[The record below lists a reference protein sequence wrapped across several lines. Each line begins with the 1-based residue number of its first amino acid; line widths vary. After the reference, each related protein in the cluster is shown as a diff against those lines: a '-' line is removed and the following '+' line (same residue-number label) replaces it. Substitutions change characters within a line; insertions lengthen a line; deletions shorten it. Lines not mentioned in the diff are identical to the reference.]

1 MNSFN
6 FGPEWSGKE
15 SQSEQ
20 TNPSNL
26 ASSQKSDSVKSKL
39 RQLAEFR
46 SRSKEFG
53 SNDSLHLTPL
63 NRSLSDPWL
72 VKGDFKEM
80 DSGLDLT
87 KGVSGSTSNLTKEKS
102 KHRTLPAMSN
112 GLSSAGLPMMS
123 NGLAYAGLPAMSNG
137 LSYAGLPM
145 MSNGLASVGL
155 PVMPNGLPSVG
166 LPVMPNGLSAA
177 GSESHINTL
186 WQQQLELMHKSVNAY
201 QKMGGYGGNSAL
213 FQNPYLPYSGYGL
226 YDHPDTGK
234 ESSKKQVKN
243 AHAKESLKSPQHL
256 LGQKSASN
264 TQQSLNNSQDT
275 IENSQNQLPKNETQ
289 PPHHETTVHWKPSI
303 DNINTAQNHYS
314 HPLHRNQE
322 LMFSPNQDSG
332 KRQQQRKWEPMLSPN
347 LDSGKGQQIKKQEHI
362 LSPNQ
367 NFHNGQQLKKQEPM
381 LSPYQD
387 FGNGQHIK
395 KQEPML
401 PPNQDSGKGQQ
412 QRHQE
417 PMLSPYQDFQKGQQ
431 QRYQEPLLSPN
442 QDFSKGQQQR
452 YQEPLL
458 SPNQDFSKGQ
468 QQRHQEPMLS
478 PYQDLHNGQQ
488 QKYQEPLLS
497 PNQNISNGQQLP
509 LDFSQS
515 NLNQSP
521 VDFSKQKQKPSVHY
535 PMNYNTDQYHP
546 SNIKRTGNFGCVKLN
561 GNEAIPSNVNYQTHL
576 EINTTSHE
584 TFHNSDKLSTNP
596 QSLFLMDS
604 PPFPNKEVK
613 KKQKLN
619 LQSELKSP
627 SQENRTPQK
636 QGEMPNGHYP
646 YLPNPLLPNYYSDP
660 HMMKALMAHQKMYA
674 ENAIGGQPGQ
684 KLKRKSLSKDV
695 NSKKV
700 KRIKKSGEKFSKK
713 EDQIINMDKNVCDGQ
728 TKSKSKILSMD
739 IKKSLQA
746 NSMALNNIQSRVQEI
761 LNSAA
766 KEMKQGKKSGID
778 PSTTDV
784 SMDADFLNAHE
795 QLLNPGNDNSNS
807 GKDNSHS
814 TVNNDNFNFAE
825 NPCCNNCEKLGQRYS
840 PLCEE
845 KSKRNSVSDLPE
857 LISDNKNISLD
868 FSAKAPVVSKVT
880 DNSMSDK
887 YSDSG
892 SKNASSLYE
901 FDDDYSDMKTDAI
914 SSSAIIEKNAI
925 PNNYMISSSANID
938 KNAIPSINTFQP
950 MSQSSAV
957 LPTFSSLFKSS
968 SFPNFQNKEKET
980 SVTTHETYKSNSNS
994 ALSENSSS
1002 MVKDFPI
1009 IPNKISPENKSNGLE
1024 NIPVLTEGKNNFSN
1038 NFMNNYT
1045 MGNFSNFLPYST
1057 NSNFGTKHES
1067 SVVSTSSVYS
1077 VSSTNTSANY
1087 LDYPITPVIN
1097 SDSNLKVSEKTA
1109 DEIFKVPDSA
1119 RSSVSAISRLEKNL
1133 SSSFPDRSFENDE
1146 MDEKLEDLSLLLDF
1160 ENSDDEKE
1168 NLFKNSI
1175 PKSVGSEGDHLLDM
1189 KPGESIPESGLDQ
1202 LAWVADQVQK
1212 IKTKI
1217 TGAADEE
1224 DDDDIT
1230 TRLQNNTKIEM
1241 PQCGCRGPGYTPTEE
1256 VEGPYYT
1263 HLGAARSV
1271 QAIRELL
1278 EKRTGMTGKAIRIE
1292 KIRYT
1297 GKEGKSSQGCP
1308 IAKWII
1314 RRSNEEEKYL
1324 CVIKQRPGHFC
1335 DTAWIIVVL
1344 VAWEGIENNTA
1355 ADMYDYL
1362 RSTLAAHGFETERRC
1377 GTNERKTCACQGIN
1391 LGKRGASFS
1400 FGCSWSMYFNGC
1412 KFARSQTARKFKL
1425 KEVTKEEEL
1434 ESSLQK
1440 LATDVAPLYKQIAPD
1455 AYQNQVAFE
1464 DKAMDCRLGFQEG
1477 RPFSGVTSCIDFCAH
1492 AHKDLHNMNNG
1503 STVVV
1508 TLTKHRGLD
1517 KAEDEQL
1524 HVLPLYVMD
1533 MSDENGSADAQY
1545 EKVKTG
1551 ALEILNYYQME
1562 ARIRNTP
1569 LTPSRK
1575 KKKEGKKGSPGR
1587 KKGSVNKNNS
1597 SPATPKRKVVESTQD
1612 SNISSDLYYNGEK
1625 HGSNSGTPQKTSP
1638 PKTKKTS
1645 KSLSSKTSYEELMN
1659 NASQPGFADTYDSFW
1674 NYFYSYGSFPP
1685 ADFMASMNMKA
1696 QSLIKKSKDLNQT
1709 SENRQPSLDLNGIS
1723 PQIQSPYLNSH
1734 NQENHHDIKNIQTS
1748 SISKSQEKAA
1758 DNTFHNPSHQFQLP
1772 QCNSFENKNYQD
1784 EQSVKNQINAH
1795 GLSGPIANGDTEKM
1809 CTNFTGIVNEIQNAS
1824 GYKNGASEQNT
1835 SDVDGQHSI
1844 LPVDLSNKQQPFIN
1858 PYSGK
1863 DNSFQNSDSSS
1874 RNYELKQNAAFES
1887 PLHLLSEA
1895 VSMRTNEF
1903 SNNFSSQILPQNS
1916 QPYHLVD
1923 SSMNN
1928 NVQNGQRTGLNDY
1941 TKNCISESVQ
1951 NPFNPMQ
1958 TNSVNVDADI
1968 DQNILKCEIE
1978 YNENAFRDQNVGGV
1992 AIALGH
1998 GSVLFEVAKHELHA
2012 TTGLKQPNRHSPT
2025 RISLVFYQH
2034 KNMNYKHHGMF
2045 MYQKKCERVRQ
2056 KRLQDLMNGTGEKIP
2071 DSVLE
2076 KVMKGPGKKKKS
2088 KKEEEEKF
2096 DIMKTSAAQYKYMWD
2111 TTTARSET
2119 MTTESVVTH
2128 WVKPQPM
2135 VTGPY
2140 QRWI

>member
-6 FGPEWSGKE
+6 FGPEWSGKD
-15 SQSEQ
+15 SQSKQ
-20 TNPSNL
+20 TNSSNL

-53 SNDSLHLTPL
+53 SNDSLHLTPS

-72 VKGDFKEM
+72 MKGDFKEM

-87 KGVSGSTSNLTKEKS
+87 KGVSGSTSNLTKEKN
-102 KHRTLPAMSN
+102 KYRTLPVMSN
-112 GLSSAGLPMMS
+112 GLSSAGLPV
-123 NGLAYAGLPAMSNG
+123 MSNG
-137 LSYAGLPM
+137 LSSAGLPVM
-145 MSNGLASVGL
+145 SNGLSSAGLPVMSNGLASVGL
-155 PVMPNGLPSVG
+155 PVMPNGLS
-166 LPVMPNGLSAA
+166 SA

-201 QKMGGYGGNSAL
+201 QKMASYGSNSAL
-213 FQNPYLPYSGYGL
+213 FQNPYLPYSGYGF
-226 YDHPDTGK
+226 YDYPDTGK
-234 ESSKKQVKN
+234 KSSKKHVEKAPEKN
-243 AHAKESLKSPQHL
+243 SLQSSQHSS
-256 LGQKSASN
+256 GQKSANN
-264 TQQSLNNSQDT
+264 TQQNLNNYAQNTEENSLN
-275 IENSQNQLPKNETQ
+275 QLSKYETQ
-289 PPHHETTVHWKPSI
+289 QLHHETTVHWKPSI
-303 DNINTAQNHYS
+303 DNINSAQNHHS
-314 HPLHRNQE
+314 HPSHRNQE
-322 LMFSPNQDSG
+322 LMLSPNQDMG
-332 KRQQQRKWEPMLSPN
+332 KGQQLRKQEPMLSPN
-347 LDSGKGQQIKKQEHI
+347 QVFGKGQQQR
-362 LSPNQ
+362 
-367 NFHNGQQLKKQEPM
+367 KQEPM

-387 FGNGQHIK
+387 FGKGQQQRKQEPVLCPYQDFGKGQQLIR
-395 KQEPML
+395 QEPML
-401 PPNQDSGKGQQ
+401 SPKSPYQDFGKGQQ
-412 QRHQE
+412 QRKQE
-417 PMLSPYQDFQKGQQ
+417 PMLS
-431 QRYQEPLLSPN
+431 
-442 QDFSKGQQQR
+442 
-452 YQEPLL
+452 
-458 SPNQDFSKGQ
+458 
-468 QQRHQEPMLS
+468 H
-478 PYQDLHNGQQ
+478 
-488 QKYQEPLLS
+488 
-497 PNQNISNGQQLP
+497 NQNFGKGQQLP
-509 LDFSQS
+509 LDFSQA

-521 VDFSKQKQKPSVHY
+521 VDFSKHKQKASIY
-535 PMNYNTDQYHP
+535 FPMEFNTDQHC
-546 SNIKRTGNFGCVKLN
+546 SSHSKTTGNLGGVQLN
-561 GNEAIPSNVNYQTHL
+561 GNEAISSNLNYQTHL
-576 EINTTSHE
+576 EINTTNYE
-584 TFHNSDKLSTNP
+584 TGHSSDKLSTNP
-596 QSLFLMDS
+596 QSLYLMDS

-619 LQSELKSP
+619 LESELKSP
-627 SQENRTPQK
+627 SQENRTLQK
-636 QGEMPNGHYP
+636 QGDMQNGQYP
-646 YLPNPLLPNYYSDP
+646 YMPYPFLPNYYSDP
-660 HMMKALMAHQKMYA
+660 HMMKALMAHQKMYT
-674 ENAIGGQPGQ
+674 ENAIGQPGQ
-684 KLKRKSLSKDV
+684 KLKRKSSSKDV
-695 NSKKV
+695 DGKKV
-700 KRIKKSGEKFSKK
+700 KRTKKSGEKLNKK
-713 EDQIINMDKNVCDGQ
+713 GEQIINMDKKVCDSQ

-746 NSMALNNIQSRVQEI
+746 NSVALNQIQSRVQEI

-766 KEMKQGKKSGID
+766 KEMKQGIKSGID

-784 SMDADFLNAHE
+784 EMDADFLDAHE
-795 QLLNPGNDNSNS
+795 QLLNPGTDNSNS
-807 GKDNSHS
+807 
-814 TVNNDNFNFAE
+814 TINNDNFNFTS

-845 KSKRNSVSDLPE
+845 KSKRSSVSDLPE

-868 FSAKAPVVSKVT
+868 FSVKAPVASKVT

-887 YSDSG
+887 SSDSG
-892 SKNASSLYE
+892 IRHKVINASSLYDFE
-901 FDDDYSDMKTDAI
+901 DDYSDMKTDVI
-914 SSSAIIEKNAI
+914 SSSAIIEK
-925 PNNYMISSSANID
+925 
-938 KNAIPSINTFQP
+938 KAIPSTYTFQP

-968 SFPNFQNKEKET
+968 SFQNSQNKEKERKLT
-980 SVTTHETYKSNSNS
+980 TQVTCKSDSSN
-994 ALSENSSS
+994 ALSKKPSD
-1002 MVKDFPI
+1002 MVRVLQASPD
-1009 IPNKISPENKSNGLE
+1009 KISLGNMSNGLE
-1024 NIPVLTEGKNNFSN
+1024 NMPAPTEEKNTGSN
-1038 NFMNNYT
+1038 NFINNFT
-1045 MGNFSNFLPYST
+1045 MGNFSNFVPYST
-1057 NSNFGTKHES
+1057 SSNLEIKHES
-1067 SVVSTSSVYS
+1067 SPVSSASVYP
-1077 VSSTNTSANY
+1077 VSSSNTSASCSNY

-1097 SDSNLKVSEKTA
+1097 SDSNTKVSEQIA
-1109 DEIFKVPDSA
+1109 EEIFKAPNSA
-1119 RSSVSAISRLEKNL
+1119 KSSVSAISRLEKNL
-1133 SSSFPDRSFENDE
+1133 SSLAPDRSFENDE

-1168 NLFKNSI
+1168 NLFKNST
-1175 PKSVGSEGDHLLDM
+1175 PKSIGGDGDLLLDM

-1217 TGAADEE
+1217 TGADDE
-1224 DDDDIT
+1224 DDDDLT

-1271 QAIRELL
+1271 QAVRELL

-1314 RRSNEEEKYL
+1314 RRSSEDEKYL

-1362 RSTLAAHGFETERRC
+1362 RNTLAAHGFETERRC

-1425 KEVTKEEEL
+1425 KDSNKEEEL
-1434 ESSLQK
+1434 ETKFQE

-1455 AYQNQVAFE
+1455 AYHNQVAFE
-1464 DKAMDCRLGFQEG
+1464 DKARDCRLGFQEG

-1508 TLTKHRGLD
+1508 TLTKHRGLE

-1533 MSDENGSADAQY
+1533 MSDEYGSADAQY

-1562 ARIRNTP
+1562 ARIRATP

-1575 KKKEGKKGSPGR
+1575 KKKDGKKGSPGR

-1597 SPATPKRKVVESTQD
+1597 SPVTPKRKVVESTQD

-1625 HGSNSGTPQKTSP
+1625 HGSNSGTPQKTTP
-1638 PKTKKTS
+1638 LKTKKSS

-1659 NASQPGFADTYDSFW
+1659 NASQPGFADLYDSFW
-1674 NYFYSYGSFPP
+1674 NYFYSFGSFPP

-1709 SENRQPSLDLNGIS
+1709 SENRQPSLDMNGIS
-1723 PQIQSPYLNSH
+1723 PQIESSYLNSH
-1734 NQENHHDIKNIQTS
+1734 NQENHHDLKNIQTS
-1748 SISKSQEKAA
+1748 SILKSQEKAA
-1758 DNTFHNPSHQFQLP
+1758 DDTFHNPSHPFQFP
-1772 QCNSFENKNYQD
+1772 QCNSFENKKYQD

-1795 GLSGPIANGDTEKM
+1795 ELSGQIANGDTEKM

-1824 GYKNGASEQNT
+1824 GYKNGAIEQNT
-1835 SDVDGQHSI
+1835 SNVDGQHTT
-1844 LPVDLSNKQQPFIN
+1844 LPVDLSNKQQPYIN

-1863 DNSFQNSDSSS
+1863 DNSFQNSDTSS

-1903 SNNFSSQILPQNS
+1903 SNDFSSQDLPQNT
-1916 QPYHLVD
+1916 QPYHLGD
-1923 SSMNN
+1923 SSLNK
-1928 NVQNGQRTGLNDY
+1928 NVQNGQRTGQNDY
-1941 TKNCISESVQ
+1941 MKNCISESVQ

-1958 TNSVNVDADI
+1958 TNSVNLDADI

-2045 MYQKKCERVRQ
+2045 MYEKKCERVRQ

-2076 KVMKGPGKKKKS
+2076 KAMKGPGKKKKS
-2088 KKEEEEKF
+2088 KKEEKF